1 MQHKKFFFSLHT
13 QIKIVQQNDKLIH
26 IFWKTFQ
33 TFYNHPAVCLISC
46 DKQHTNKVECTT
58 TMKAK
63 LPLTVYWM
71 QHKLVCVKYSYI
83 HIHRRIFVLGICE
96 RGITELVCMISTWIC
111 KGWYGTLPIL
121 SSDLAVAFR
130 YTIMEGYKMWRLCIF
145 VPVFLLIE
153 VWFRLGMLWIA
164 IIGLRAGVY

>member
-1 MQHKKFFFSLHT
+1 MLDQLWQTAH
-13 QIKIVQQNDKLIH
+13 QQSWMHYNDEG
-26 IFWKTFQ
+26 KTTLKSIMTEQ
-33 TFYNHPAVCLISC
+33 RNE
-46 DKQHTNKVECTT
+46 TN
-58 TMKAK
+58 
-63 LPLTVYWM
+63 WM

-96 RGITELVCMISTWIC
+96 RGITELVCMISTWVC